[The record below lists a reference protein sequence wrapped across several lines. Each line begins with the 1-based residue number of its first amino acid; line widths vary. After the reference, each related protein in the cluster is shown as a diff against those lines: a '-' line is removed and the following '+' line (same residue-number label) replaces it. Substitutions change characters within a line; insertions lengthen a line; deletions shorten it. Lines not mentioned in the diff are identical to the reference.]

1 MTDKEYQLL
10 IIREFVELHA
20 ANVAEHLQ
28 DHHMLEADGSVPN
41 NERSQQRLYEWW
53 LDVIND
59 AGVERDEFGLE
70 ATVEIPGYES
80 RTGDPIL
87 FDFEYHRMMPTK
99 KIAFFDLEDEI
110 KKVDSMIYALK
121 TEGGDRR

>member
-10 IIREFVELHA
+10 IIKEFVELHA

-59 AGVERDEFGLE
+59 AGAERDKFGLE
-70 ATVEIPGYES
+70 ATVEIGSEES
-80 RTGDPIL
+80 WSGMPIL
-87 FDFEYHRMMPTK
+87 FDFEYDRMMP
-99 KIAFFDLEDEI
+99 
-110 KKVDSMIYALK
+110 
-121 TEGGDRR
+121 GGSK